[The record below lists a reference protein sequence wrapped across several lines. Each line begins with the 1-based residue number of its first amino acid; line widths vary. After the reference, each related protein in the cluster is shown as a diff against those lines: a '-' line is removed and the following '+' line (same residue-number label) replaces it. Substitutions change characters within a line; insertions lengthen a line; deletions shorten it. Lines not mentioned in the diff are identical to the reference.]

1 MSYEP
6 DRSRVAE
13 QLLRHLRGHLGTSS
27 LDYAESPARI
37 LGGFDNFIYGF
48 SLRGAPGHLSGRLIL
63 RLYRTDT
70 DPRQACFERPLQ
82 KVLAGGGSPPPPVL
96 LVGGAG
102 DGLGRAFVV
111 MPRVPGRLMVDTL
124 RGPAAIR
131 MATTLAC
138 AQLALH
144 AVDPEPV

>member
-1 MSYEP
+1 
-6 DRSRVAE
+6 E

-37 LGGFDNFIYGF
+37 LGGFDTFIYGF

-70 DPRQACFERPLQ
+70 DPRQACFESTLQ
-82 KVLAGGGSPPPPVL
+82 NVLAAGGYPSPPGF

-102 DGLGRAFVV
+102 GGLGPAFVV
-111 MPRVPGRLMVDTL
+111 MPRGPRRVTVDTL
-124 RGPAAIR
+124 RG
-131 MATTLAC
+131 
-138 AQLALH
+138 
-144 AVDPEPV
+144 